1 MPCCL
6 HQLRMCQLHSECN
19 PPALAGPC
27 MYHGHKL
34 HKLSC
39 PQRFGWCPR
48 DKAHK
53 CVSHCFH
60 LQAVT
65 HALQDKTHIDAW
77 RLDLKLVPNLRRTP
91 GWDNYVNFGV
101 ASIRFISNPNL
112 KGESKVG
119 TSIRL
124 DRHMAPMYIY
134 IYIYIYNGYNGYMDL
149 SLSLSIYMDIGACL
163 SWI

>member
-1 MPCCL
+1 
-6 HQLRMCQLHSECN
+6 
-19 PPALAGPC
+19 
-27 MYHGHKL
+27 
-34 HKLSC
+34 
-39 PQRFGWCPR
+39 
-48 DKAHK
+48 
-53 CVSHCFH
+53 

-134 IYIYIYNGYNGYMDL
+134 IMDIMDILISL
-149 SLSLSIYMDIGACL
+149 SLSLSLSIYIIYIYIYMDIGACL

>member
-1 MPCCL
+1 
-6 HQLRMCQLHSECN
+6 
-19 PPALAGPC
+19 
-27 MYHGHKL
+27 
-34 HKLSC
+34 
-39 PQRFGWCPR
+39 
-48 DKAHK
+48 
-53 CVSHCFH
+53 

-124 DRHMAPMYIY
+124 DRHMAHM
-134 IYIYIYNGYNGYMDL
+134 YIYNGYNGYIDL
-149 SLSLSIYMDIGACL
+149 SLSLSLSLYIYIYMDIGACL